1 MKQYNF
7 IQGRDYL
14 FRSKLC
20 NFYNPT
26 CCKWGYDELHMKYNN
41 AVIKKD
47 DDNYFMTR
55 EQIQNLGLTNVDGGE
70 PEYLEDGVW
79 ITESVKLN
87 DFAISTEFLRDAIS
101 KAIMLLQY
109 LHNHY
114 LFMDIDYIKWFTI
127 KLYDIHQSL
136 LPSNKANDMS
146 FFQDYICNY
155 DENGVRLDILNEI
168 VGLSENDRNILLEKF
183 KEIEAKY
190 FDTKTTISI
199 YGIEYDQGFIASI
212 LSMAADY
219 FVITVFSDFDDDEIT
234 IADAININ
242 SVCLLYS
249 MGFNLKG
256 ESVENACQKTFEHLG
271 SNIISIGLNEIEES
285 CFDMVVR

>member
-1 MKQYNF
+1 
-7 IQGRDYL
+7 
-14 FRSKLC
+14 
-20 NFYNPT
+20 
-26 CCKWGYDELHMKYNN
+26 MKYKN
-41 AVIKKD
+41 AVINKD

-55 EQIQNLGLTNVDGGE
+55 EQIQNLGLANVDGGE

-87 DFAISTEFLRDAIS
+87 DFAISTEFLREAVL

-114 LFMDIDYIKWFTI
+114 LFMDVDYIKWFTI
-127 KLYDIHQSL
+127 KLYDMYQSL
-136 LPSNKANDMS
+136 LPSKKANDMS
-146 FFQDYICNY
+146 FFQYYFCNY

-168 VGLSENDRNILLEKF
+168 VGLSENDRNCLLAKF
-183 KEIEAKY
+183 KEIEAVL

-219 FVITVFSDFDDDEIT
+219 YIITVFSDFDENEYT
-234 IADAININ
+234 MADAINF
-242 SVCLLYS
+242 SSACLLYCI
-249 MGFNLKG
+249 GFNLKG
-256 ESVENACQKTFEHLG
+256 ESVENACQKTFEHLDC
-271 SNIISIGLNEIEES
+271 NITPTSLDEIQEA

>member
-1 MKQYNF
+1 
-7 IQGRDYL
+7 
-14 FRSKLC
+14 
-20 NFYNPT
+20 
-26 CCKWGYDELHMKYNN
+26 
-41 AVIKKD
+41 
-47 DDNYFMTR
+47 MTR
-55 EQIQNLGLTNVDGGE
+55 EQIQNLGLTNIDGGE

-87 DFAISTEFLRDAIS
+87 DFAISTEFLREAIL

-127 KLYDIHQSL
+127 KLYDIHHSL
-136 LPSNKANDMS
+136 LPSKKANDIS
-146 FFQDYICNY
+146 CFQDYFCNY

-183 KEIEAKY
+183 KEKETVL
-190 FDTKTTISI
+190 FDTQTISI

-219 FVITVFSDFDDDEIT
+219 YIITFFSDFDENEYT
-234 IADAININ
+234 IADAINL
-242 SVCLLYS
+242 SSACLLYCI
-249 MGFNLKG
+249 GFNLKG
-256 ESVENACQKTFEHLG
+256 ESVENACQKTFEHLD
-271 SNIISIGLNEIEES
+271 SNITPTDLDEIQEA